1 MESWEFSL
9 VAELLW
15 EWTRPR
21 VLVAV
26 WGEELWN
33 DSSWGSAEAE
43 DITSFGVFVLF
54 FTSFLGFSTIQF
66 TNYLSFT
73 ILILK
78 EN

>member
-9 VAELLW
+9 VAELPW

-21 VLVAV
+21 VLVV
-26 WGEELWN
+26 GRGEELWN

-54 FTSFLGFSTIQF
+54 FTSFLGFSTI
-66 TNYLSFT
+66 NSFPT
-73 ILILK
+73 V
-78 EN
+78 

>member
-9 VAELLW
+9 IAELLW

-54 FTSFLGFSTIQF
+54 FTSFLGFSTIHSLQ
-66 TNYLSFT
+66 T
-73 ILILK
+73 IYHLPF
-78 EN
+78 

>member
-43 DITSFGVFVLF
+43 DITSFEIGRAHV
-54 FTSFLGFSTIQF
+54 
-66 TNYLSFT
+66 
-73 ILILK
+73 
-78 EN
+78 